1 MNNIVNLYYVRD
13 PYDHER
19 GYTHHNTYTT
29 LADESIKEILEKHNR
44 YVKGG
49 DIGGYWIQVIEY
61 EINGEHKVVDHF
73 KITPQKTRIELNI
86 KAKGTG
92 KRKSMTEAFAA
103 MNGALVHNAV
113 FPAPPI
119 APIDPNFM
127 WNGGENVVIEFEED
141 QEEHN

>member
-1 MNNIVNLYYVRD
+1 MNNIVNVYHVRD
-13 PYDHER
+13 AYDHER

-29 LADESIKEILEKHNR
+29 LAEESIKEILEKHNR
-44 YVKGG
+44 YVKSG

-73 KITPQKTRIELNI
+73 KITPQKTRIELNV

-92 KRKSMTEAFAA
+92 KSSRKSMNEILNNVGLGNAIFAA
-103 MNGALVHNAV
+103 PPLA
-113 FPAPPI
+113 PA
-119 APIDPNFM
+119 ADL
-127 WNGGENVVIEFEED
+127 WGGGNVVVEFEED